1 MLKKVLFGALTVLL
15 ALSLI
20 GCGGKKDTA
29 AADKKDAAVTVEG
42 TADKAVLAYAQLYAY
57 GNPDEDAIKAAGLT
71 EDEIKKV
78 QEQVIGGPMFAFA
91 NFSLS
96 KENLE
101 SVVNQYTEKIKAKTN
116 VKVTLKKDD
125 AENPVVELAVST
137 INNDASTKAAEEEL
151 NILNKALEEL
161 KAQGLT
167 DEQLVASAEYQA
179 FALES
184 LNKIIDA
191 YVFNAESNLEVP
203 CVAVDKAE
211 GKKYWAPKDISAI
224 ENFIWSKK

>member
-1 MLKKVLFGALTVLL
+1 MEEE
-15 ALSLI
+15 LI
-20 GCGGKKDTA
+20 IMPH
-29 AADKKDAAVTVEG
+29 
-42 TADKAVLAYAQLYAY
+42 AY
-57 GNPDEDAIKAAGLT
+57 KHGLT